1 MRCRMKNLPGFQKQ
15 CPAIHSPTTASKPGV
30 ARPPLGGVQIV
41 EIGISILD
49 RVIPC
54 APPDVKAFLIRVI
67 HDFVCGTISFAQAHA
82 TFTAIAGTTEPI
94 DRLNEIFSVPETPIP
109 YTEAEED
116 GQAGATRR
124 KMRIWSNYEDNRL
137 LAAIYRYGADNWAPI
152 SKFVGNGRTRA
163 QCAQRWMRGLNP
175 RISKD
180 TWGPNEDMR
189 LMQLVEQFGEKA
201 WTKIA
206 GSMGNRSDV
215 QCRYHYMQLTKD
227 MSNLMKGKPMPVRPA
242 FGRATPRFSLPQ
254 LSAGAGLPEGAP
266 TAAQTIQRRASHFVI
281 QRPPVQAVQRQ
292 VPPPASIESLLNH

>member
-1 MRCRMKNLPGFQKQ
+1 M
-15 CPAIHSPTTASKPGV
+15 
-30 ARPPLGGVQIV
+30 
-41 EIGISILD
+41 
-49 RVIPC
+49 
-54 APPDVKAFLIRVI
+54 RVI
-67 HDFVCGTISFAQAHA
+67 HDFVRGTVSFAQAHA

-109 YTEAEED
+109 YTEGED
-116 GQAGATRR
+116 ESTTGATRR

-137 LAAIYRYGADNWAPI
+137 LAAIYRYGPDNWAPI

-180 TWGPNEDMR
+180 TWGPNEDVR
-189 LMQLVEQFGEKA
+189 LMQLVEQYGEKA

-242 FGRATPRFSLPQ
+242 FGRAAPRFSLPQ
-254 LSAGAGLPEGAP
+254 LNPGAGLPKGAP

-281 QRPPVQAVQRQ
+281 QPPPVQPVRTQPA
-292 VPPPASIESLLNH
+292 PPPPSSIESLLNH